1 MEEHKR
7 NMILFRKTFASLDK
21 SRNLESIKF
30 QDTKLIP
37 HCRGLLNPADKGS
50 PVSVQ
55 GAVACPEM
63 KTASSR
69 ASAGAA
75 VHTLKKPG
83 YEVGRSQR

>member
-7 NMILFRKTFASLDK
+7 NMILFRKTLASLDK

-50 PVSVQ
+50 PVS
-55 GAVACPEM
+55 
-63 KTASSR
+63 
-69 ASAGAA
+69 SAGSSGMPRDEDNEPSSLCRGCSA
-75 VHTLKKPG
+75 HLEETRL
-83 YEVGRSQR
+83 